1 MLMKKYILFIFLFIS
16 LLSFSQQKEHIVITW
31 KPAAAISYE
40 TVKYT
45 VPQFASENF
54 EFNADL
60 KAVRYK
66 KAFPVN
72 GFVDVKSL
80 KVSNIVYETVSGAD
94 LKDLSV
100 TSLSDRINEKLE
112 YFIANDEQ
120 KAILV
125 FSPII
130 KVGDGFKRVVS
141 LDIDFSSGSAA
152 KLPAQNFNVS
162 AVSNS
167 VLASGDFYRFYVERS
182 GVYKISRRFLEQLGM
197 NVNIDPRKLKIYGNG
212 GRMLSLLN
220 STPYP
225 DDLTEN
231 AIQVIGENDGEFGEY
246 DYIVFYAEGPEGWN
260 KESLT
265 NVNLYSDRSFYYITT
280 KGGDG
285 KRINTNVQPTAAVTT
300 TINQFD
306 DYQFHEVD
314 KINIGRLGR
323 KWFGESFNL
332 ENEQTFKFQIPNI
345 VTSVP
350 VKITVNAASASYG
363 VSSFLVKANEQTIGT
378 IGFSSLDPDVHVAA
392 YETQLQGSFNA
403 TSGEIAVKM
412 TYDNGGVP
420 SSNGYLDFIALESKR
435 QLSGYGKQFLFYIND
450 AANNIG
456 VGEYVVSNASGIGQ
470 VWDVTDIYNVTKF
483 ENTGLGTFSFR
494 ANLGEVRKYIA
505 VDYNDLYTPLSDG
518 TNRIANQ
525 DLKGTIFKN
534 QQGEFQDIDYLIIT
548 PGSLNGQAER
558 LANFHRNY
566 SGLNVKVVN
575 LENIYPEFSS
585 GKQDIAAIRN
595 FIKYVYWNA
604 SATNKRVRYVN
615 MFGDASF
622 DYKNRIPNNT
632 NVVPVFHGLNP
643 NDSKVNN
650 SQNFSAYA
658 SFMSDDFY
666 VLMDPNEGT
675 MLTTSGLDIAVGR
688 MLVNSNQQAAEMI
701 NKVLEYHDEKSY
713 GRWRNGY
720 VLISD
725 DADNTTDATLQ
736 FDLNALGDELY
747 QKKPFVNVKKI
758 HTDSYIQEVAAGGER
773 YPKARQDILDA
784 FAQGS
789 LVFNYFGHG
798 GEDGLAQERIFDKAD
813 AQNLTNRYRY
823 PLFVTITCE
832 FTRFDNPYRPTGGE
846 YMYWNTAGGAISLV
860 ATTREI
866 GITTGL
872 NMNKSLSKFLYS
884 FGSDNYDTMAEAL
897 RRTKNENL
905 TENRNVVF
913 FIGDPAVK
921 LAIPKPKIRLTKVN
935 DVPVAQSTDVLQAL
949 AHVKLTGEV
958 TDENDNL
965 LTNYNGD
972 LAVQIFD
979 KKISRSTLGNNGTSD
994 NNGLIIMNF
1003 TTLGETVFR
1012 GNASVTNGAFEF
1024 GFVMPKDIRI
1034 PVGNGRISFYSKKKQ
1049 VLENQTGYD
1058 TLIKIGG
1065 INANA
1070 AVDNMPPKVRLYMN
1084 DESFVSGGITNA
1096 SPFLLAFLEDENG
1109 INTASGIGHDI
1120 VGILDGDETRPYVMN
1135 DYYET
1140 FPDDY
1145 TKGKLRFPFRNLAK
1159 GLHTLTF
1166 KAWDV
1171 YNNLVTAEIQFIVV
1185 GDEGLELDKV
1195 LNYPNPFVSYT
1206 EFWFSHNSPYEP
1218 LDVQVQIMTITG
1230 KIVKTINQTVLTEG
1244 FLSRDIKWDGRD
1256 DFGDRIGKGVY
1267 VYKLTVKSAVSNKRA
1282 EKYEKL
1288 VIL

>member
-1 MLMKKYILFIFLFIS
+1 MKKYILFIFLFTS
-16 LLSFSQQKEHIVITW
+16 LLSFAQQKEHIVIEW
-31 KPAAAISYE
+31 KPAAGIQYE
-40 TVKYT
+40 TVNYK
-45 VPQFASENF
+45 VPQFAAENF

-60 KAVRYK
+60 KSIRFK
-66 KAFPVN
+66 KAIPIN
-72 GFVDVKSL
+72 GAVDTRSL
-80 KVSNIVYETVSGAD
+80 KISNVVYESISRSD
-94 LKDLSV
+94 LNDLSV
-100 TSLSDRINEKLE
+100 ASLPDKLNEKLE
-112 YFIANDEQ
+112 HFIARDEQ
-120 KAILV
+120 KAVLI

-130 KVGDGFKRVVS
+130 KVGETFKRVVS
-141 LDIDFSSGSAA
+141 LDAEFSNGASLRIASQNMNVAA
-152 KLPAQNFNVS
+152 VT
-162 AVSNS
+162 NS
-167 VLASGDFYRFYVERS
+167 VLASGDFYRFYVEKS
-182 GVYKISRRFLEQLGM
+182 GVYKISRAFLQQLGM
-197 NVNIDPRKLKIYGNG
+197 NTGVDPRNIKIYGNG
-212 GRMLSLLN
+212 GRMLPLLN

-225 DDLTEN
+225 DDLEEN
-231 AIQVIGENDGEFGEY
+231 AIQVIGEGDGDFGEY
-246 DYIVFYAEGPEGWN
+246 DYIIFYAEGPEGWN

-265 NVNLYSDRSFYYITT
+265 NVNLYADRSHYYITT
-280 KGGDG
+280 KGGPG
-285 KRINTNVQPTAAVTT
+285 KRINTNVQPTAATTVTY
-300 TINQFD
+300 NQFD

-314 KINIGRLGR
+314 KVNIGRLGR
-323 KWFGESFNL
+323 KWFGEMFAI

-350 VKITVNAASASYG
+350 VKIRVNMASASYG
-363 VSSFLVKANEQTIGT
+363 NSSFQVKANEQSIGT
-378 IGFSSLDPDVHVAA
+378 ANFNALSPDVHVAA
-392 YETQLQGSFNA
+392 YETLLENTFSA
-403 TSGEIAVKM
+403 TTGDISVKL

-420 SSNGYLDFIALESKR
+420 SSNGYLDYIALESQR
-435 QLSGYGKQFLFYIND
+435 QLSGYGKQFLFYRND

-456 VGEYVVSNASGIGQ
+456 VAEYIVSNASGVGQ

-483 ENTGLGTFSFR
+483 ENQGQATFSFK
-494 ANLGEVRKYIA
+494 ANLGEVRKYVA
-505 VDYNDLYTPLSDG
+505 VDYNDLYSPLNDG
-518 TNRIANQ
+518 AGRIANQ

-534 QQGEFQDIDYLIIT
+534 QQGEFQDVDYLIIT
-548 PGSLNGQAER
+548 PASLNGQAER
-558 LANFHRNY
+558 LANYHRNN

-575 LENIYPEFSS
+575 LENIYQEFSS

-604 SATNKRVRYVN
+604 STPTKRVRYVN

-632 NVVPVFHGLNP
+632 NIVPVFHGLNP
-643 NDSKVNN
+643 SDPKVNN

-666 VLMDPNEGT
+666 VLMDPTEGP
-675 MLTTSGLDIAVGR
+675 MLTTDGLDIAVGR
-688 MLVNSNQQAAEMI
+688 MLVSSGQQASDMVGKA
-701 NKVLEYHDEKSY
+701 LEYFDERSY
-713 GRWRNGY
+713 GRWRNNY

-725 DADNTTDATLQ
+725 DADNTTDAGLQ

-747 QKKPFVNVKKI
+747 KEKPFVNVKKI
-758 HTDSYIQEVAAGGER
+758 HTDSYLQEVAAGGER
-773 YPKARQDILDA
+773 YPKARLDILEA
-784 FAQGS
+784 FAQGA
-789 LVFNYFGHG
+789 LAVNYFGHG
-798 GEDGLAQERIFDKAD
+798 GEDGLATERIFDKAD
-813 AQNLTNRYRY
+813 AQNLTNRFRY
-823 PLFVTITCE
+823 PLFITITCE

-846 YMYWNTAGGAISLV
+846 YMYWNTAGGAVALV

-884 FGSDNYDTMAEAL
+884 YGSEVYDTMSEAL

-905 TENRNVVF
+905 TDNRNVVF
-913 FIGDPAVK
+913 FIGDPAMK

-935 DVPVAQSTDVLQAL
+935 DVPIAGFNNALQAL
-949 AHVKLTGEV
+949 SYVKLAGEV
-958 TDENDNL
+958 TDEIGNPL
-965 LTNYNGD
+965 PSYNGD

-979 KKISRSTLGNNGTSD
+979 KKISRSTLGNNGAS
-994 NNGLIIMNF
+994 NSSGLIIMNF
-1003 TTLGETVFR
+1003 KTLGETVFR
-1012 GNASVTNGAFEF
+1012 GNASVTNGTFEF
-1024 GFVMPKDIRI
+1024 GFVMPKDIRV
-1034 PVGNGRISFYSKKKQ
+1034 PVGNGRVSFYAKRKQ
-1049 VLENQTGYD
+1049 ILENQTGYD
-1058 TLIKIGG
+1058 TLIQIGG
-1065 INANA
+1065 VNPNA
-1070 AVDNMPPKVRLYMN
+1070 AVDNTPPKVRLYMN

-1096 SPFLLAFLEDENG
+1096 SPYLLAFLEDENG

-1120 VGILDGDETRPYVMN
+1120 IGILDGDETKPYVMN

-1171 YNNLVTAEIQFIVV
+1171 YNNLVTAEIQFVVV

-1206 EFWFSHNSPYEP
+1206 EFWFTHNSPYEP

-1230 KIVKTINQTVLTEG
+1230 KVVKTINQSIMTEG

-1267 VYKLTVKSAVSNKRA
+1267 VYKLTVKSSVSNKRA